1 MTVTLESLA
10 VINPSPNAS
19 HGALP
24 SKNAPMVASLRFAP
38 LLRPRGYRV
47 SVVAKGVSPKWLGV
61 RFLSMDRRSSRNL
74 SIVASAASHE
84 ESNTNIE
91 VEKDKDDPKLR
102 AEDSQEAWQEVIDSF
117 REQALKMQSI
127 SQEAYEIYSKKA
139 AIVLKETSEQL
150 KIQAD
155 KARRDLSVIAK
166 EVSEEGK
173 VYITTAAENSPEP
186 VKEIV
191 EIYTTSTDDL
201 TEISRA
207 HDFHIG
213 IPYGLILSLGGF
225 LSFMLT
231 GSVGAIR
238 FGVILGGTLLAL
250 SISSLKSY
258 KRGEPFPLALKG
270 QAAIASILFA
280 LELRRL
286 FQGPSFLSF
295 VTTLVSGAVVAFYVY
310 TINRDGKKRR
320 GSNLGNQ
327 TEN

>member
-1 MTVTLESLA
+1 
-10 VINPSPNAS
+10 
-19 HGALP
+19 
-24 SKNAPMVASLRFAP
+24 
-38 LLRPRGYRV
+38 
-47 SVVAKGVSPKWLGV
+47 
-61 RFLSMDRRSSRNL
+61 
-74 SIVASAASHE
+74 
-84 ESNTNIE
+84 

-102 AEDSQEAWQEVIDSF
+102 AEDSQEAWQEVLDSF

-173 VYITTAAENSPEP
+173 VYMTTAAENSPEP

-213 IPYGLILSLGGF
+213 IPYG
-225 LSFMLT
+225 MC
-231 GSVGAIR
+231 
-238 FGVILGGTLLAL
+238 
-250 SISSLKSY
+250 
-258 KRGEPFPLALKG
+258 
-270 QAAIASILFA
+270 
-280 LELRRL
+280 
-286 FQGPSFLSF
+286 
-295 VTTLVSGAVVAFYVY
+295 
-310 TINRDGKKRR
+310 
-320 GSNLGNQ
+320 NL
-327 TEN
+327 